1 MLEDIEYTPVSTW
14 LKQYIPEFE
23 RESISTAI
31 ANRDGRKQ
39 DEVLAQW
46 DMKGEYSRN
55 WGNAVHGAIEY
66 WVKYGEMPS
75 NPILESVILSLGDV
89 LGKDNK
95 LISERMVWS
104 NKELVAGTID
114 LIEVVGD
121 KEVKIH
127 DIKTTGDLYK
137 MHGKLLDKFGELGNS
152 PIEKFRLQ
160 LSKYKQLFEEM
171 NPKVKVV
178 GISVLHLTN
187 AFNLIELE
195 ALDTKE

>member
-66 WVKYGEMPS
+66 WIKYGEMPS
-75 NPILESVILSLGDV
+75 SPILESVILSLDDV

-104 NKELVAGTID
+104 NTELVAGTID

-127 DIKTTGDLYK
+127 DIKTTADLYK

-171 NPKVKVV
+171 NPKVEVV